1 MPNRISTG
9 ETSATLLVLGAS
21 HHTSTVD
28 RLESFARGAERLRR
42 RFEDSWEGGSEPP
55 IKEMTVLATCN
66 RVEIYAIVDPAHEDT
81 AARVIASEVFV
92 HAASVCSD
100 VSYQLRDADAIRHLA
115 RVASG
120 LDSVVVGEHQI
131 SGQVTRAFVRPSSWN
146 GEASVL
152 RGVGRIAARASGRV
166 RHETELGRHSASLGT
181 VALDLARD
189 ELGDLEG
196 RDIVVVGAG
205 KVGSLVCS
213 ALGRA
218 GASRITVVN
227 RSVQRAREIAEGI
240 GAETAT
246 LDKLPELLE
255 RASVVITATTAEE
268 PTIDETTVKQSLPGR
283 ASAAGPLLI
292 IDLAIPRDV
301 DPGVAELEGIRLLT
315 LDDVKSRLDR
325 HMSLRLGEVGPA
337 EAVVDDVV
345 DAYLHSSESAEVEG
359 LITQLRRTAE
369 QIRDQEVGRWLGSV
383 DGAVS
388 QEDVD
393 RLTRSIVN
401 KLFHTPMVRLRGAEE
416 LNGRQTDLL
425 SAVSELF
432 DLSKPGEPS
441 LPE

>member
-1 MPNRISTG
+1 MNS
-9 ETSATLLVLGAS
+9 SAHIVIKLANV
-21 HHTSTVD
+21 
-28 RLESFARGAERLRR
+28 
-42 RFEDSWEGGSEPP
+42 SEP
-55 IKEMTVLATCN
+55 
-66 RVEIYAIVDPAHEDT
+66 
-81 AARVIASEVFV
+81 
-92 HAASVCSD
+92 
-100 VSYQLRDADAIRHLA
+100 
-115 RVASG
+115 
-120 LDSVVVGEHQI
+120 
-131 SGQVTRAFVRPSSWN
+131 
-146 GEASVL
+146 
-152 RGVGRIAARASGRV
+152 
-166 RHETELGRHSASLGT
+166 
-181 VALDLARD
+181 
-189 ELGDLEG
+189 
-196 RDIVVVGAG
+196 
-205 KVGSLVCS
+205 
-213 ALGRA
+213 
-218 GASRITVVN
+218 
-227 RSVQRAREIAEGI
+227 
-240 GAETAT
+240 T

-369 QIRDQEVGRWLGSV
+369 QIRDKEVGRWLGSV
-383 DGAVS
+383 DGAAS